1 VIMKADILIVDD
13 EEDIRNLIKGIL
25 EDEGYKPRLA
35 SSSKTAYEAV
45 AAKVPDIIIQ
55 DIWLQGST
63 EDGLNILEN
72 VKSRHPHIAVIMISG
87 HGTIETAVSAIK
99 KGAYD
104 FIEKPFKADRLL
116 VMIRRAMEHVVLKK
130 ENENLRR
137 RAETIEDEIAGN
149 SQIIKNLQTVV
160 DRVAP
165 TNSRVLLNGEPGTGK
180 NLVARYIHSV
190 SKRSDKPFMV
200 LNCSTLHPDRLER
213 ELFGSASGYM
223 NQPEKHGI
231 LDIANGGTLLLD
243 EIADLPVE
251 LQGKLVRVLQEDAF
265 QRMGASE
272 RIAIDVR
279 FIASTSQDIEQNMMQ
294 GKFRQDLFY
303 RLNVVPINMPP
314 LRKRRHDIPMLV
326 DNLMKSL
333 TRQSETAPPR
343 FNTQALSAL
352 QAYDWP
358 GNIRQLRNTLEWVLI
373 MAGNQTKAEFGLEDL
388 PPEVK
393 GLPSLVTAGANPQ
406 EFIHLTLREAREGFE
421 KEYLQAQIQR
431 FGGNISKTAQFV
443 GMERSALHRKMKSLG
458 IFSDEKSEGES
469 DSLKN
474 LKRA

>member
-1 VIMKADILIVDD
+1 MKADILIVDD

-35 SSSKTAYEAV
+35 SSAKTAYEAI
-45 AAKVPDIIIQ
+45 ASSVPDIIIQ
-55 DIWLQGST
+55 DIWLQGSS
-63 EDGLNILEN
+63 EDGIKILEN
-72 VKSRHPHIAVIMISG
+72 VKAQHQSVAVIMISG

-116 VMIRRAMEHVVLKK
+116 VMIRRALEHLDLKR

-137 RAETIEDEIAGN
+137 RTETIEEEIAGN
-149 SQIIKNLQTVV
+149 SEIIKNIQTVLNK
-160 DRVAP
+160 VAP
-165 TNSRVLLNGEPGTGK
+165 TNSRVLLTGEPGTGK
-180 NLVARYIHSV
+180 NLAAKYIHKL
-190 SKRSDKPFMV
+190 SKRAEKPFMI
-200 LNCSTLHPDRLER
+200 LNCSTLQPERLER
-213 ELFGSASGYM
+213 ELFGTSLAYM
-223 NQPEKHGI
+223 GEPEKQGV
-231 LDIANGGTLLLD
+231 LELSNGGTLLLD
-243 EIADLPVE
+243 EIADLPLE
-251 LQGKLVRVLQEDAF
+251 LQGKLVRVLQEDSF
-265 QRMGASE
+265 QKMGTSK
-272 RIAIDVR
+272 RLPIDLR
-279 FIASTSQDIEQNMMQ
+279 FIASTSQNLEQKMAQ

-303 RLNVVPINMPP
+303 RLNVVPITMPP
-314 LRKRRHDIPMLV
+314 LRKRRHDIPLLV
-326 DNLMKSL
+326 ENIMKSL
-333 TRQSETAPPR
+333 HRQSETPPAR
-343 FNTQALSAL
+343 FNSQALSAL

-373 MAGNQTKAEFGLEDL
+373 MAGNQNKSEFSYEDL

-393 GLPSLVTAGANPQ
+393 GLPTLIEAAASPQ
-406 EFIHLTLREAREGFE
+406 DFIHLTLREAREGFE
-421 KEYLQAQIQR
+421 KDYLQAQIQR

-469 DSLKN
+469 EPVKN